1 MNAQILQDFR
11 VAQLAFKGAYF
22 IKHKN
27 NPNYLLL
34 EGIDMISIGD
44 NISIVEISL
53 DNDIVTLAIEDIMS
67 YAQIDNLSNKVI
79 IEITNTLKAKALEVS
94 DRDVMV
100 NGKGE
105 LV

>member
-11 VAQLAFKGAYF
+11 VAQLAFKAADF
-22 IKHKN
+22 IKYEN

-44 NISIVEISL
+44 NINVTEISL

-67 YAQIDNLSNKVI
+67 YVPIDNLSDKVI

-94 DRDVMV
+94 DRYVMV
-100 NGKGE
+100 NGKGDI
-105 LV
+105 V

>member
-11 VAQLAFKGAYF
+11 VAQLAFKGADF

-44 NISIVEISL
+44 NINVVEISL

-67 YAQIDNLSNKVI
+67 YVPIDNLSDKVI